1 MVTKIEGTLHDTQ
14 SELYIVNNLQ
24 LSQITGTA
32 TLPYFSGKTHLFY
45 SFLCVLTF
53 KTGNIFLQ
61 PKLNRGYQ
69 K

>member
-1 MVTKIEGTLHDTQ
+1 MVRKIEGTLHDTQ
-14 SELYIVNNLQ
+14 SELHIMNNPQ

-53 KTGNIFLQ
+53 KTGNLFLQ
-61 PKLNRGYQ
+61 LKLNRGYQ